1 VVSGIPASSRS
12 GSGHT
17 GRAPR
22 SSLFLPALSVDRA
35 DAAAQSG
42 ADEVVVDLEDSVP
55 DSRKTAAR
63 TALLAALA
71 ALGKAMPVTVRINS
85 SQDHQRDDLAACAAS
100 GVRSVL
106 VPKVG
111 DPADLTQVRHH
122 LDALAYAP
130 ALGILIE
137 SSQAVLRLP
146 LILTASGPLRS
157 VALGN
162 EDLLSEFELTAPTA
176 GEDSVAL
183 TWAHGALILAAHGSS
198 VAPLGISGSL
208 TELED
213 MERFRSGALAARR
226 MGYVGSYC
234 IHPKQVPVLNRAF
247 APDAKDLSWARRVVE
262 AAQVNEREGRG
273 AFRVDG
279 RMIDAPLIR
288 RAERIIALADAYS
301 RD

>member
-1 VVSGIPASSRS
+1 MVSGIPASYRSGGSRS
-12 GSGHT
+12 

-22 SSLFLPALSVDRA
+22 SSMFLPALSVDRA
-35 DAAAQSG
+35 EAAAQSG

-63 TALLAALA
+63 AALPAALA
-71 ALGKAMPVTVRINS
+71 ALGKAVPVTVRINS
-85 SQDHQRDDLAACAAS
+85 SPDHQRDDLVACAAS
-100 GVRSVL
+100 DVRSIL
-106 VPKVG
+106 VPKVE
-111 DPADLTQVRHH
+111 DSADLAQVRHH
-122 LDALAYAP
+122 LGALAYAP

-146 LILTASGPLRS
+146 LILAASGPLRS

-162 EDLLSEFELTAPTA
+162 EDLLSEFELTAPS
-176 GEDSVAL
+176 GGDDSVAL
-183 TWAHGALILAAHGSS
+183 TWAHGALILAAYASS

-208 TELED
+208 AELENMD
-213 MERFRSGALAARR
+213 RFRSGARAARR

-234 IHPKQVPVLNRAF
+234 IHPKQVPVLNKAF
-247 APDAKDLSWARRVVE
+247 APDAEDLSWARRVVE
-262 AAQVNEREGRG
+262 AARVNERAGRG

-288 RAERIIALADAYS
+288 RAERIIELADAYS
-301 RD
+301 GD